1 MEPAYLTPLFD
12 WLQAHPLTALGL
24 VFLTAFGESLAFVG
38 ILVPGAVLMVAFG
51 ALVALDV
58 MPLGATL
65 LAAIL
70 GAIAGDGLSYWLGHH
85 YRERLRGFWP
95 FSRHPELLMRGE
107 AFFHRHGGKS
117 VLFGRFFGPVRA
129 VVPAVAGMLEMPA
142 GRFLLVNV
150 ISAILWAPAYLLPGL
165 VFGAS
170 LDLASEFAGRF
181 TVLLVGLLA
190 ALFVSGWLIRQ
201 FYLWLQPLAL
211 RAMARALEWSRRH
224 PVLGE
229 VPAAIVSPTHPEV
242 RGLTLLALILLVAAA
257 GFALLAHY
265 GDRLPLVHNLD
276 LLLHNGLQDLRSP
289 PFEGA
294 MVFLAGLADPRLLAA
309 IVVLTAGLLLHQG
322 HRLALWHW
330 LAAFGVTFL
339 FALVARHTG
348 RFGGPMPPF
357 LPGTPGGNLM
367 LAVAVYGF
375 LAILAGRGLPPRW
388 HLPLYL
394 LCILLLWLI
403 AFADL
408 YLGLLW
414 ASDALA
420 SLLLG
425 VAWTALLGIAYR
437 RHARIAPFDRRHG
450 QVLALVLVPLLVGWP
465 LSQQAE
471 HAAAHAPPRTT
482 YVMDR
487 AAWRESGWQLLP
499 AVRADLRG
507 DRRFVFNLQWAAPRP
522 AIEHALRAAG
532 WQPARHGARRWLNWF
547 NPLATA
553 DALPLLPQVHAGRYD
568 AIRYWR
574 REDDD
579 HLWVVRLWES
589 DYLLRDGGQ
598 QLPLWYGQLARMR
611 RVQRWGLNYLVTDPD
626 AATALATWRARPGPF
641 AHGHLAPR
649 DVPLL
654 LLETPAATNVH
665 HENGE
670 TM

>member
-1 MEPAYLTPLFD
+1 MASPFLTPLFD
-12 WLQAHPLTALGL
+12 WLQAHPLMALGL

-95 FSRHPELLMRGE
+95 FSRHPELLTRGE

-181 TVLLVGLLA
+181 TALLVGLLA
-190 ALFVSGWLIRQ
+190 ALLISGWLIRQ
-201 FYLWLQPLAL
+201 IYLWLQPLAL
-211 RAMARALEWSRRH
+211 RGMARALEWSRRH

-242 RGLTLLALILLVAAA
+242 RGLTLLALILLLAVA
-257 GFALLAHY
+257 GFALLAHFA
-265 GDRLPLVHNLD
+265 GRLPLVHNLD

-289 PFEGA
+289 PFDAA
-294 MVFLAGLADPRLLAA
+294 MAFFAGLADPRLLAV
-309 IVVLTAGLLLHQG
+309 IVTLTAGLLWRQRH
-322 HRLALWHW
+322 HLALWHW
-330 LAAFGVTFL
+330 LAASGVTGL
-339 FALVARHTG
+339 LALVAGQTG
-348 RFGGPMPPF
+348 QFSSPAPPF
-357 LPGTPGGNLM
+357 LPGTPAGNLM

-403 AFADL
+403 AFAEL

-437 RHARIAPFDRRHG
+437 RHALVSPFDRRHG
-450 QVLALVLVPLLVGWP
+450 RALVFLLVVLLVWP
-465 LSQQAE
+465 LAQQPE
-471 HAAAHAPPRTT
+471 HAAAHAPARET
-482 YVMDR
+482 YVMDK
-487 AAWRESGWQLLP
+487 AAWRKSGWQLLP
-499 AVRADLRG
+499 ALRADLRG
-507 DRRFVFNLQWAAPRP
+507 DRRFVFNLQWTGRRQ
-522 AIEHALRAAG
+522 AIEHALREAG
-532 WQPARHGARRWLNWF
+532 WQPARNGTRRWLNWI

-553 DALPLLPQVHAGRYD
+553 DTLPLLPQVHDGRYD
-568 AIRYWR
+568 AIRYWQ
-574 REDDD
+574 REDGH

-589 DYLLRDGGQ
+589 DYLLRDDQ
-598 QLPLWYGQLARMR
+598 RQIPLWYGQLARMR